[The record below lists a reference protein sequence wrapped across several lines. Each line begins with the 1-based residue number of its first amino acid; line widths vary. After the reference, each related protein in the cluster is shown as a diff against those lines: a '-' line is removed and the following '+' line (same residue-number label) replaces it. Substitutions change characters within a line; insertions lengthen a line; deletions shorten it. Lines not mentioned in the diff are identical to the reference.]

1 MLGRARRTRRH
12 TRRLQ
17 DRMGSG
23 ALGSRPRSNSGRIGA
38 GANCKCLAV
47 RRGYGCLVRKA
58 LKREGLRVHKEKV
71 TDVLFKRI
79 KVPKY
84 EA

>member
-1 MLGRARRTRRH
+1 VGTLGVEACKIA
-12 TRRLQ
+12 
-17 DRMGSG
+17 S
-23 ALGSRPRSNSGRIGA
+23 ALVALSSRPRSNSGRIGA

-71 TDVLFKRI
+71 TDVLFKRV